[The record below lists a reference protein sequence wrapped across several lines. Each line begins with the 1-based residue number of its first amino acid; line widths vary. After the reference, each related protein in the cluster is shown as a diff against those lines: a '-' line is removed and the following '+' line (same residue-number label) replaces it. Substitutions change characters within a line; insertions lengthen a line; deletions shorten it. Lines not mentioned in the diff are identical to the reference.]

1 MKLNEKIHILKEK
14 QGRAGCSALLCW
26 SIPHLIVRPYVI
38 VPPLASSFGR
48 RWSVHVVVGP
58 YTSVDLGVELPCH
71 CGLPYHGI
79 RLPSSACG
87 VERRRWATHVVVGCP
102 TAVFDSPRYRV
113 VSNIGVGLP
122 TSLRVAVL
130 GRSCLVVV
138 VGSRTSTLGY
148 PRRCGLPNFGVRHHW
163 VAYLR
168 VRLPTSLWAALP
180 RRLCLVVVVESRT
193 SALGCTC
200 RCGLPYR
207 GV

>member
-1 MKLNEKIHILKEK
+1 MLVDPPPH
-14 QGRAGCSALLCW
+14 CSALR
-26 SIPHLIVRPYVI
+26 HRA
-38 VPPLASSFGR
+38 PLASSFGR

-58 YTSVDLGVELPCH
+58 LTLVLSCPV
-71 CGLPYHGI
+71 I
-79 RLPSSACG
+79 
-87 VERRRWATHVVVGCP
+87 VGCP
-102 TAVFDSPRYRV
+102 TTAFASPRYRV

-163 VAYLR
+163 VVYLR